1 MLVVSRR
8 VWALCLVAWLG
19 VALWQAN
26 PVRVGD
32 GHEHVA
38 VALAFARG
46 HGPAFAPDQI
56 PSLEAELR
64 ALGPSFST
72 ASLAHPD
79 LVGRDGRQ
87 DLPHFWLYPLL
98 AAPAVRVALTL
109 GVSPLWGFVALHAV
123 LFGLLAALILSRPAP
138 VWASLLLLSPFMWWL
153 DKPSPDALL
162 VACLAGAMLL
172 WTTRPAV
179 SLILLGIG
187 ASQNPGLVLVAALFA
202 AWGSIERPA
211 RLMCRR
217 WQAGVLIAALLI
229 TVPPAYYL
237 WRLGIPSPLTAST
250 VTRWPGLFD
259 ALFPFTDVSVG
270 LVFRFPPFV
279 LAVVTAAGWLA
290 WRELSRLREPLIATT
305 ALAALALL
313 WAVGQ
318 PLSQN
323 HGGSPDLSRYALWL
337 MPLALPLLQQ
347 AGTSTSASM
356 QRAGLVLAA
365 MSAAWTLI
373 AFPPSRPEGHLQPTA
388 FAEWLWSRHP
398 MWNDP
403 RPEVFGER
411 VSHAEPA
418 MVPAATPD
426 CQKVLLYEGQWPVHC
441 LPQDT
446 PPDACFDTQRFCYA
460 NRTATGAGYL
470 FLVEPLRPVFPIVQ
484 AEKTWTR
491 QTPAVATMRQLVR
504 GLTFGEPADALV
516 SLRGLWNAAW
526 IQEWSGPGRSVFYVR
541 NTRADARIG
550 IRVRQKVLARII
562 DLNRA
567 VEVATYPIEPDT
579 RHPASIPLPDAA
591 PDLAITFEP
600 R

>member
-1 MLVVSRR
+1 
-8 VWALCLVAWLG
+8 

-38 VALAFARG
+38 VALALARG

-64 ALGPSFST
+64 ALGPSFSG
-72 ASLAHPD
+72 ASLVHPD

-98 AAPAVRVALTL
+98 ATPAVTMALLL
-109 GVSPLWGFVALHAV
+109 GVSPLWGFVALHA
-123 LFGLLAALILSRPAP
+123 LLLGALAALMLSRPAP
-138 VWASLLLLSPFMWWL
+138 VWTSLLLLSPLMWWL
-153 DKPSPDALL
+153 DKPSTDLLL

-172 WTTRPAV
+172 WATHPAV
-179 SLILLGIG
+179 SLVLLGIG

-217 WQAGVLIAALLI
+217 WQAGVLVAALLI
-229 TVPPAYYL
+229 TLPPAYYL

-250 VTRWPGLFD
+250 VTRWPGLVD

-270 LVFRFPPFV
+270 LLFRFPPFV
-279 LAVVTAAGWLA
+279 LAVLIAAVWLA
-290 WRELSRLREPLIATT
+290 WRELSRLRDPLIATT
-305 ALAALALL
+305 LLAALALL

-318 PLSQN
+318 PVSQN

-347 AGTSTSASM
+347 AGTSPSTIMAPV
-356 QRAGLVLAA
+356 GLALAA
-365 MSAAWTLI
+365 LSAAWTLV
-373 AFPPSRPEGHLQPTA
+373 AFPPGRPEGHLQPTP
-388 FAEWLWSRHP
+388 FARWLWSHHP

-403 RPEVFGER
+403 RPEVFAER
-411 VSHAEPA
+411 VSHTEPA
-418 MVPAATPD
+418 VVPAGTPD

-446 PPDACFDTQRFCYA
+446 PADACFETHRFCYA
-460 NRTATGAGYL
+460 NRSATGAGYL
-470 FLVEPLRPVFPIVQ
+470 FMVEPLRPGVPIVQ
-484 AEKTWTR
+484 ADKTWTR
-491 QTPAVATMRQLVR
+491 ETPAVATLRQLVR
-504 GLTFGEPADALV
+504 GLAFGETADALV
-516 SLRGLWNAAW
+516 SLRGIWNAAW
-526 IQEWSGPGRSVFYVR
+526 IQVWSGPGRSVFYVR
-541 NTRADARIG
+541 NTRPDARIG
-550 IRVRQKVLARII
+550 VRVRQKVLARVI

-567 VEVATYPIEPDT
+567 VEIATYPIEPDT
-579 RHPASIPLPDAA
+579 RHPESVPLPDAV
-591 PDLAITFEP
+591 PDLAIVFEP